1 MSEREHLIAGLD
13 VVADLNGYLWEG
25 IIESA
30 EKGDLSLKELINLV
44 KETNRVTKEATKDTI
59 RFVVD
64 NYKASSL
71 DSHLNKENLN

>member
-13 VVADLNGYLWEG
+13 VVADLNSYLWEG
-25 IIESA
+25 IAESA
-30 EKGDLSLKELINLV
+30 EKGEIDMQELINLV

-59 RFVVD
+59 RFVVT

-71 DSHLNKENLN
+71 DAHLNKENLN